1 MIKTKYV
8 VHTRNE
14 ENFSSFLF
22 LYPEMKF
29 EVPIMKQSNHLL
41 FQSGKLRRHLIRI
54 LPPAVLFCLVTAAYI
69 SGYNHS
75 VRQPVS
81 PEVQTEIP
89 EQIHS
94 DQKNLIGEILPA
106 NDAQEIYI
114 TPRMTYTLQTYD
126 SAVSGM
132 TEQVEIIPTAMYG
145 LSRTELAEY
154 LTKLAAQENESL
166 TDREV
171 GYDLIS
177 FSRDNFTVRK
187 TISERA
193 PEYAIFLIAEEGYL
207 TAYRGDLTKHLRIYT
222 DSFGGF
228 SIKTASHADSGNLFK
243 NIG

>member
-1 MIKTKYV
+1 
-8 VHTRNE
+8 
-14 ENFSSFLF
+14 
-22 LYPEMKF
+22 
-29 EVPIMKQSNHLL
+29 MKQSNHLL

-69 SGYNHS
+69 SSYNHS

-207 TAYRGDLTKHLRIYT
+207 TAYRGDLTSIYEYT
-222 DSFGGF
+222 QIPLADFPLKQQAMLTQGIF
-228 SIKTASHADSGNLFK
+228 LKTLVDYYDFLETYSS
-243 NIG
+243 